1 MKNTILLIM
10 ILLFLSGCFVSM
22 GKKCTYTQDGT
33 RISSVV
39 WFYKDKPID
48 LDKMNCN

>member
-10 ILLFLSGCFVSM
+10 ILLFLSGCFIAL

-33 RISSVV
+33 KISSIV
-39 WFYKDKPID
+39 WLYDAKPID
-48 LDKMNCN
+48 LDKTNCN

>member
-1 MKNTILLIM
+1 MKNIILLLI
-10 ILLFLSGCFVSM
+10 IFVLLSGCFVSL
-22 GKKCTYTQDGT
+22 GEKCTYTQDGT
-33 RISSVV
+33 KVSSLV